1 MKYTLYI
8 GTNKYSLSTEDDIL
22 KLSPVNFFECQHKIL
37 VGNKD
42 ILRSVQV
49 AYKKLFQK
57 AIEKYNKNNVKK
69 EIKSY
74 YCKINESKKQALATA
89 ILIKINEKNYKNLS
103 EEKIIELF
111 LNQVK
116 VIKKLL
122 KNFYIVSAA
131 LYFEK
136 SLTLRVVG
144 VPYVKDKTNELE
156 VRVSKS
162 SCFTREKVEELRLN
176 LQIQANKD
184 FLKFFVTKTKVI
196 ATKNN
201 IDIKQLKLFEN
212 YRESRV

>member
-22 KLSPVNFFECQHKIL
+22 KLSPGNFKYQHKIL

-49 AYKKLFQK
+49 AYRKLFK
-57 AIEKYNKNNVKK
+57 KSIDKYNKNNPKK

-74 YCKINESKKQALATA
+74 FCKINESQKQALATG
-89 ILIKINEKNYKNLS
+89 ILIKINEKNYKNLD
-103 EEKIIELF
+103 EDKIIELF
-111 LNQVK
+111 FNQVK
-116 VIKKLL
+116 VIKKIL
-122 KNFYIVSAA
+122 KNFYIVSVV

-136 SLTLRVVG
+136 SLTLRIIG
-144 VPYVKDKTNELE
+144 IPYVKDKSNELA

-162 SCFTREKVEELRLN
+162 SCFTREKTEELRLS

-184 FLKFFVTKTKVI
+184 FLKFFVDKTK
-196 ATKNN
+196 N
-201 IDIKQLKLFEN
+201 IIENKKKIDVKQLELFKNYKEN
-212 YRESRV
+212 RI

>member
-1 MKYTLYI
+1 MKFSLYI

-22 KLSPVNFFECQHKIL
+22 KLSPDNFECQYKIL
-37 VGNKD
+37 IGNID
-42 ILRSVQV
+42 ILKSIQV
-49 AYKKLFQK
+49 AYRKLFK
-57 AIEKYNKNNVKK
+57 KSIDKFNKNNPKK

-74 YCKINESKKQALATA
+74 YCKINESLKQSLAVG
-89 ILIKINEKNYKNLS
+89 ILIKINEKNYKNLD

-116 VIKKLL
+116 VIKKQL

-136 SLTLRVVG
+136 SLILRVIG
-144 VPYVKDKTNELE
+144 VPYVKDKSNELE

-162 SCFTREKVEELRLN
+162 SCFTREKVEELRLS

-196 ATKNN
+196 VTKNN

-212 YRESRV
+212 YRENRV

>member
-22 KLSPVNFFECQHKIL
+22 KLSPDNFECQYKIL
-37 VGNKD
+37 IGNID
-42 ILRSVQV
+42 ILKSVQV
-49 AYKKLFQK
+49 AYKKLFK
-57 AIEKYNKNNVKK
+57 KSIDKFNKNNPKK

-74 YCKINESKKQALATA
+74 YYKINESQKQALATG
-89 ILIKINEKNYKNLS
+89 ILIKINEKNYKNLD

-136 SLTLRVVG
+136 SLTLRIIG
-144 VPYVKDKTNELE
+144 VPYVKDETNELE

-196 ATKNN
+196 VTKNN

-212 YRESRV
+212 YRENRV

>member
-1 MKYTLYI
+1 M
-8 GTNKYSLSTEDDIL
+8 
-22 KLSPVNFFECQHKIL
+22 
-37 VGNKD
+37 
-42 ILRSVQV
+42 
-49 AYKKLFQK
+49 
-57 AIEKYNKNNVKK
+57 
-69 EIKSY
+69 
-74 YCKINESKKQALATA
+74 
-89 ILIKINEKNYKNLS
+89 
-103 EEKIIELF
+103 
-111 LNQVK
+111 
-116 VIKKLL
+116 
-122 KNFYIVSAA
+122 SAA

>member
-1 MKYTLYI
+1 MKYFLYI
-8 GTNKYSLSTEDDIL
+8 GTCKYSLSTEDDIL
-22 KLSPVNFFECQHKIL
+22 KLSPNNFECEHKIL

-42 ILRSVQV
+42 ILKCTQI

-57 AIEKYNKNNVKK
+57 SIDKYNKNNSKK

-74 YCKINESKKQALATA
+74 YCKINESKKQALATGV
-89 ILIKINEKNYKNLS
+89 LIKINEKNYKNLD
-103 EEKIIELF
+103 EEKVIELF

-116 VIKKLL
+116 VIKKIL
-122 KNFYIVSAA
+122 KNFHIVSAI

-136 SLTLRVVG
+136 CLTLRIVG
-144 VPYVKDKTNELE
+144 VPFLKNKENELE

-184 FLKFFVTKTKVI
+184 FLKFFVNKTKNIIVN
-196 ATKNN
+196 KEK
-201 IDIKQLKLFEN
+201 IDIMQLELFKG
-212 YRESRV
+212 YRENRI

>member
-22 KLSPVNFFECQHKIL
+22 KLSPGNFKYQHKIL

-42 ILRSVQV
+42 ILKSVQV
-49 AYKKLFQK
+49 AYRKLFK
-57 AIEKYNKNNVKK
+57 KSIDKYNKNNPKK

-74 YCKINESKKQALATA
+74 FCKINESQKQALATG
-89 ILIKINEKNYKNLS
+89 ILIKINEKNYKNLD
-103 EEKIIELF
+103 EDKIIELF

-136 SLTLRVVG
+136 SLILRVIG
-144 VPYVKDKTNELE
+144 VPYVKDKSNELE

-162 SCFTREKVEELRLN
+162 SCFTREKVEELRLS

-184 FLKFFVTKTKVI
+184 FLKFFVNKTKVI
-196 ATKNN
+196 VTKNN

-212 YRESRV
+212 YRENRV